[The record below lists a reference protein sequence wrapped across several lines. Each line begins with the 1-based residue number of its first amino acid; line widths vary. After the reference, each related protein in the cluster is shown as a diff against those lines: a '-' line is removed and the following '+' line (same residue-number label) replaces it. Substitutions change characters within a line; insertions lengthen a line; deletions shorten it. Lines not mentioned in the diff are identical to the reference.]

1 LRVIAFNDIPANPNT
16 SKRKI
21 MEAEQLNALNNHL
34 QDLQV
39 RNLELRRYL

>member
-1 LRVIAFNDIPANPNT
+1 MTDFIAHDT
-16 SKRKI
+16 I